1 MQPNAAGFL
10 QAGEFAEMAGVT
22 VRTLHHYDE
31 LGLLRPAAKT
41 EAGYRLY
48 TLDDLARL
56 TQINVLRFIGMPLKN
71 IQEVLEGDVLE
82 LASALR
88 MQRTIMMRKRGQ
100 IDAALAAIERAQ
112 ATVSRDVS
120 AKWVALREVIE
131 TMKEQ
136 QDWQWVKQH
145 YTPEQLERLGKRYD
159 PAMQE
164 TYSNQWAEIIAQAQR
179 LKNEDPASPQAQ
191 ALAKRWSEMIHA
203 FTKGEPD
210 IEASL
215 KEVYGDKE
223 SQPKGFANPIADEA
237 GAFINKALEIYKAN
251 G

>member
-1 MQPNAAGFL
+1 MQRKTAGFL

-31 LGLLRPAAKT
+31 LGLLRPAAKS

-56 TQINVLRFIGMPLKN
+56 AQISALRFIGMPLKE
-71 IQEVLEGDVLE
+71 IKQVLEGEILA
-82 LASALR
+82 LASALQI
-88 MQRTIMMRKRGQ
+88 QRNIMVRKRGQ
-100 IDAALAAIERAQ
+100 IDAALAAIERAE
-112 ATVSRDVS
+112 AACSGDES
-120 AKWVALREVIE
+120 AHWIALREVIE
-131 TMKEQ
+131 IMKEQ
-136 QDWQWVKQH
+136 QDWEWVKQH

-159 PAMQE
+159 PAMQD
-164 TYSNQWAEIIAQAQR
+164 TNSKQWTEIIAGAER
-179 LKNEDPASPQAQ
+179 LKNEDPASPEAQ
-191 ALAKRWSEMIHA
+191 TLAKRWSEMIHA

-215 KEVYGDKE
+215 KKVYSDKE
-223 SQPKGFANPIADEA
+223 SQPKGFANPIVGEA
-237 GAFINKALEIYKAN
+237 GEFINKALEIYRAK